1 MCLSPSG
8 WLSIELSAGRCPL
21 LGCGS
26 KEVRTLSTRIRS
38 AHLGFTVYEKGIVM
52 TMIGIDPHKATH
64 TAVAIDDDENV
75 IDEFTLEA
83 ADDQVE
89 RLCDWAAGY
98 EKREWAVESANG
110 LGYLVARQLVACG
123 ETVFDVPPVLAS
135 RVRLLGSGKSQK
147 NDPND
152 ARSIAIAA
160 LRSDRLATV
169 RRDDHVVVLRLL
181 VKRHRDMAR
190 LRNKHCSRLHA
201 LLIELEAGGIG
212 VKINASNASGLLDR
226 ISVTDETTRCRI
238 LIAREVVEDI
248 TRIDDALKASKK
260 RIADAVAASGTSL
273 TNIVGVGPI
282 GAATIIGYTKD
293 VTRFPTKGHYATYN
307 ATAPIEVSSAGNT
320 RHRLNLRGNR
330 ILNHAIH
337 IAAVTQL
344 RHDTTGRVYFDK
356 KIAEGKTPKE
366 AIRALKR
373 RISDAVYRALVVDAA
388 RPAAN

>member
-1 MCLSPSG
+1 
-8 WLSIELSAGRCPL
+8 
-21 LGCGS
+21 
-26 KEVRTLSTRIRS
+26 
-38 AHLGFTVYEKGIVM
+38 M

-75 IDEFTLEA
+75 IDELTLGSSSTQA
-83 ADDQVE
+83 E
-89 RLCDWAAGY
+89 RLCDWAEGLG
-98 EKREWAVESANG
+98 KREWAVESANG
-110 LGYLVARQLVACG
+110 LGYLISQQLVAGG

-135 RVRLLGSGKSQK
+135 RVRLMGSGRSQK

-169 RRDDHVVVLRLL
+169 RRDDHGVVLRLL

-201 LLIELEAGGIG
+201 LLGELEAGGIG
-212 VKINASNASGLLDR
+212 VKISASNASELLDS
-226 ISVTDETTRCRI
+226 INIGDEAARYRI
-238 LIAREVVEDI
+238 LVAREVVDDI
-248 TRIDDALKASKK
+248 ARLDATMKASKK
-260 RIADAVAASGTSL
+260 RILVAVQASGTSL
-273 TNIVGVGPI
+273 MDIVGVGPI

-293 VTRFPTKGHYATYN
+293 ITRFPTKGHYATYN

-344 RHDTTGRVYFDK
+344 RHDTNGRIYFDK
-356 KIAEGKTPKE
+356 KIVEGKTPKE

-373 RISDAVYRALVVDAA
+373 RISDAVYRALTIDAA
-388 RPAAN
+388 RTATN

>member
-1 MCLSPSG
+1 MWLERGENTIDPNQECPS
-8 WLSIELSAGRCPL
+8 R
-21 LGCGS
+21 
-26 KEVRTLSTRIRS
+26 
-38 AHLGFTVYEKGIVM
+38 FTVYEKGIAM

-64 TAVAIDDDENV
+64 TAVAVDDDENV
-75 IDEFTLEA
+75 VDEFTLEA
-83 ADDQVE
+83 SNGQVE
-89 RLCDWAAGY
+89 RLTRWADRFT
-98 EKREWAVESANG
+98 KREWAVESANG
-110 LGYLVARQLVACG
+110 LGYLIGRQLVAVG
-123 ETVFDVPPVLAS
+123 ETVFDVPPVL
-135 RVRLLGSGKSQK
+135 RQGSGCSVRGRSQK

-169 RRDDHVVVLRLL
+169 RRDDHVTVLRLL

-201 LLIELEAGGIG
+201 LLIELVAGGIG
-212 VKINASNASGLLDR
+212 GKISVSNASELLDGVT
-226 ISVTDETTRCRI
+226 VTDETARYRV
-238 LIAREVVEDI
+238 LVAREVVDDI
-248 TRIDDALKASKK
+248 ARLDATLKASKQ
-260 RIADAVAASGTSL
+260 RIAVAVEASSTSL

-293 VTRFPTKGHYATYN
+293 VSRFPTRGHYATYN
-307 ATAPIEVSSAGNT
+307 ATAPIEASSGGNK
-320 RHRLNLRGNR
+320 RHRLNPRGNR

-344 RHDTTGRVYFDK
+344 RHDTNGRVYFDK

-388 RPAAN
+388 RPATN

>member
-1 MCLSPSG
+1 VL
-8 WLSIELSAGRCPL
+8 
-21 LGCGS
+21 
-26 KEVRTLSTRIRS
+26 V
-38 AHLGFTVYEKGIVM
+38 
-52 TMIGIDPHKATH
+52 MIGIDPHKATH
-64 TAVAIDDDENV
+64 TAVAVDDDENV
-75 IDEFTLEA
+75 IGEFTLEA
-83 ADDQVE
+83 ADDQAE
-89 RLCDWAAGY
+89 RLCDWAEGFG
-98 EKREWAVESANG
+98 KREWAVESANG
-110 LGYLVARQLVACG
+110 LGYLISRQLVAGG

-135 RVRLLGSGKSQK
+135 RVRLMGSGKSQK

-160 LRSDRLATV
+160 LRSDRLRV
-169 RRDDHVVVLRLL
+169 VEPDDHVVVLRLL

-201 LLIELEAGGIG
+201 LLLELEAGGIG
-212 VKINASNASGLLDR
+212 VKISVTNASGLLDR
-226 ISVTDETTRCRI
+226 VTVTDEAVRYRI
-238 LIAREVVEDI
+238 LVAREVVDDI
-248 TRIDDALKASKK
+248 DRLDERLRASKK
-260 RIADAVAASGTSL
+260 RIAVAVQASGTSV

-293 VTRFPTKGHYATYN
+293 ITRFPTKGHYATYN

-320 RHRLNLRGNR
+320 RHRLNLRGSR

-344 RHDTTGRVYFDK
+344 RHDTNGRAYYDK

-373 RISDAVYRALVVDAA
+373 RISDAVYQRLIADTD
-388 RPAAN
+388 RQ

>member
-1 MCLSPSG
+1 
-8 WLSIELSAGRCPL
+8 
-21 LGCGS
+21 
-26 KEVRTLSTRIRS
+26 
-38 AHLGFTVYEKGIVM
+38 M

-64 TAVAIDDDENV
+64 TAVAVDDDERV
-75 IDEFTLEA
+75 IGEFTLEA
-83 ADDQVE
+83 SDNQVE
-89 RLCDWAAGY
+89 RLRGWADRFT
-98 EKREWAVESANG
+98 KREWAVESAGG
-110 LGYLVARQLVACG
+110 LGYLIGRQLVAAG

-160 LRSDRLATV
+160 FRSDRLAPV
-169 RRDDHVVVLRLL
+169 EPDDHVAVLRLL

-212 VKINASNASGLLDR
+212 GKISVSNASELLDG
-226 ISVTDETTRCRI
+226 ISVVDETVRFRV
-238 LIAREVVEDI
+238 LIAREVVDDI
-248 TRIDDALKASKK
+248 GRLDRSLKASKQ
-260 RIADAVAASGTSL
+260 RIAVAVQASGTSV
-273 TNIVGVGPI
+273 TDIVGVGPI

-293 VTRFPTKGHYATYN
+293 VTRFPTRGHYASYN
-307 ATAPIEVSSAGNT
+307 ATAPVEASSGGNK

-330 ILNHAIH
+330 VLNHAIH

-344 RHDTTGRVYFDK
+344 RHDTNGRIYFDK
-356 KIAEGKTPKE
+356 KIAEGKSPKE

-373 RISDAVYRALVVDAA
+373 RISDAVYQRLIADT
-388 RPAAN
+388 NNQ

>member
-1 MCLSPSG
+1 
-8 WLSIELSAGRCPL
+8 
-21 LGCGS
+21 
-26 KEVRTLSTRIRS
+26 
-38 AHLGFTVYEKGIVM
+38 M

-75 IDEFTLEA
+75 IDEFTLRSSSTQAEH
-83 ADDQVE
+83 
-89 RLCDWAAGY
+89 LCDWAEGLG
-98 EKREWAVESANG
+98 KREWAVESANG
-110 LGYLVARQLVACG
+110 LGYLIGQQLVAAG
-123 ETVFDVPPVLAS
+123 ETVFDVPAVLAS
-135 RVRLLGSGKSQK
+135 RVRLMGSGRSQK

-160 LRSDRLATV
+160 LRSDRLRV
-169 RRDDHVVVLRLL
+169 VEPDDHVVVLRLL

-201 LLIELEAGGIG
+201 LLLELEAGGIG
-212 VKINASNASGLLDR
+212 GKISVTNASGLLDR
-226 ISVTDETTRCRI
+226 ITVTDEAARYRI
-238 LIAREVVEDI
+238 LVAREVVDDI
-248 TRIDDALKASKK
+248 ARLDATLRASKK
-260 RIADAVAASGTSL
+260 RTSVAVQASGTSL

-293 VTRFPTKGHYATYN
+293 ITRFPTKGHYATYN

-344 RHDTTGRVYFDK
+344 RHDTIGRVYFDK

-373 RISDAVYRALVVDAA
+373 RISDAIYRALIADTRRTATS
-388 RPAAN
+388 